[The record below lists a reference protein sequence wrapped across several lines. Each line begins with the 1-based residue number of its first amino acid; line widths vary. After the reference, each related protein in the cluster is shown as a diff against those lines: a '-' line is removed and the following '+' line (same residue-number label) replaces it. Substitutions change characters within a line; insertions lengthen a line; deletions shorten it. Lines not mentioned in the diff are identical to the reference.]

1 MHRWAVSGARSGM
14 DLDIGTRSAP
24 FPPFEPLERLD
35 GYLPIERHGLIGDGA
50 GCALVAADGS
60 VPWMCVPRFD
70 DDPLCAAILDT
81 ARGGHLRVAP
91 DGVRE
96 ARQWYLEDSAVLVT
110 EQRTSDG
117 VVRLVDAFALEPGT
131 DLHRPEHHGAGAH
144 VRTVEVL
151 HGDAEI
157 VVELAPRKG
166 ATFAR
171 IEGGLSIEWS
181 QAPDLPLRA
190 LCDRRLDGP
199 RTVVPLREGERM
211 WFTVRWGADTSC
223 DSDDPGPTLR
233 EVDASWRDWAGCIDY
248 EGLRAREV
256 RRSALTLKL
265 LDHAESGAVV
275 AAPTS
280 SLPEAIGG
288 VRNWDYRF
296 VWVRDAAFSVH
307 AFRRIGMVG
316 EAREYLDWVLR
327 AVEVGDRG
335 AVLYD
340 IDGKVPEDEYEDPDL
355 EGYRGSAPVRWG
367 NGAAT
372 QRQHDAYGE
381 IIDCAWQW
389 VRHSGKPLSTETWK
403 HLAQLVDQAA
413 DVWDTPDHGIWEIRA
428 GDRLFTY
435 SVAMCQVA
443 LDRGAR
449 IARQFGLPGDVES
462 WESLARHLRDELI
475 ENAWDE
481 EQQAFTETLGPGG
494 GLDASVLALPLRQ
507 VIDADHPR
515 MVATGEA
522 VVKGLGAG
530 DGLIHRYD
538 PSVSDDGLPGE
549 EGAFLLCSSWWI
561 DNLALQGR
569 IDEAG
574 ELFERLCDRMGPLGL
589 LPEQIDPSTGRFL
602 GNYPQAFSHVG
613 VLSNAVLLARHGGA
627 AS

>member
-1 MHRWAVSGARSGM
+1 M
-14 DLDIGTRSAP
+14 DLDFGARDAP
-24 FPPFEPLERLD
+24 LPPFEPLERLD

-50 GCALVAADGS
+50 GCALVAADGT
-60 VPWMCVPRFD
+60 VPWLCVPRFD

-81 ARGGHLRVAP
+81 ARGGHVRVAP
-91 DGVRE
+91 DDVVE

-110 EQRTSDG
+110 EQRTATGG
-117 VVRLVDAFALEPGT
+117 VVRLVDAFALQPRA
-131 DLHRPEHHGAGAH
+131 DLHVAERHGAGAH

-151 HGDAEI
+151 HGDVEI

-166 ATFAR
+166 ATFGR
-171 IEGGLSIEWS
+171 LQGGLSINWS

-190 LCDRRLDGP
+190 MCDRPLDGP
-199 RTVVPLREGERM
+199 RTVVALREGERM
-211 WFTVRWGADTSC
+211 SFTLRWDADTAH
-223 DSDDPGPTLR
+223 DTDAPDEMLR
-233 EVDASWRDWAGCIDY
+233 QVDASWRDWAGCIDY
-248 EGLRAREV
+248 DGLRAREV

-288 VRNWDYRF
+288 VRNWDYRY

-307 AFRRIGMVG
+307 AFRRIGMVQ

-340 IDGKVPEDEYEDPDL
+340 IDGTIPQDEYEDPDL
-355 EGYRGSAPVRWG
+355 EGYRRSAPVRWG

-381 IIDCAWQW
+381 IVDCAYQW
-389 VRHSGKPLSTETWK
+389 VRHSGEPLPAEAWK
-403 HLAQLVDQAA
+403 HLAGLVDQAA
-413 DVWDTPDHGIWEIRA
+413 DVWDIPDHGIWEIRA

-449 IARQFGLPGDVES
+449 IARQCQLPGDVES
-462 WESLARHLRDELI
+462 WESLARHLRQELI
-475 ENAWDE
+475 DKAWDE

-494 GLDASVLALPLRQ
+494 GLDASVLALPLRR
-507 VIDADHPR
+507 VIAADHPR
-515 MVATGEA
+515 MVSTAQA
-522 VVKGLGAG
+522 VVNGLGAG

-561 DNLALQGR
+561 DNLVLQGR

-574 ELFERLCDRMGPLGL
+574 EEFERLCDRMGPLGL

-613 VLSNAVLLARHGGA
+613 ILGNAVLLARHGGA

>member
-1 MHRWAVSGARSGM
+1 M
-14 DLDIGTRSAP
+14 DLDVVDSAAQLA
-24 FPPFEPLERLD
+24 PFEPLERLD

-50 GCALVAADGS
+50 GSALVAADGT
-60 VPWMCVPRFD
+60 VAWMCVPRFD

-81 ARGGHLRVAP
+81 ARGGHVQVAP
-91 DGVRE
+91 DDVLE
-96 ARQWYLEDSAVLVT
+96 ARQWYLDDSAVLVT
-110 EQRTSDG
+110 EQRTAG
-117 VVRLVDAFALEPGT
+117 GMVRLVDAFALRPGA
-131 DLHRPEHHGAGAH
+131 DLHRAEHHGVGAW

-151 HGDAEI
+151 HGDVDI

-166 ATFAR
+166 ATFER
-171 IEGGLSIEWS
+171 IEGGLSIGWS
-181 QAPDLPLRA
+181 QAPELPLRA
-190 LCDRRLDGP
+190 ICDRRLDGP
-199 RTVVPLREGERM
+199 RTVVALSAGERM
-211 WFTVRWGADTSC
+211 SFTLRWDAVAAL
-223 DSDDPGPTLR
+223 DSDDPGEMLR
-233 EVDASWRDWAGCIDY
+233 QVDASWKNWAGCIDY

-265 LDHAESGAVV
+265 LDHAESGAVI

-307 AFRRIGMVG
+307 ALRRIGMVG

-340 IDGKVPEDEYEDPDL
+340 LDGSIPGDEFEDPDL
-355 EGYRGSAPVRWG
+355 EGYRSSAPVRWG

-381 IIDCAWQW
+381 IVDCAYQW
-389 VRHSGKPLSTETWK
+389 VRHSGEPLPAEVWK
-403 HLAQLVDQAA
+403 RLAGFVDQAA
-413 DVWDTPDHGIWEIRA
+413 EVWDTPDHGIWEIRA

-443 LDRGAR
+443 LDRGAQ
-449 IARQFGLPGDVES
+449 IARQFDLPGNVES
-462 WESLARHLRDELI
+462 WESLARHLRQELI
-475 ENAWDE
+475 DTAWDE
-481 EQQAFTETLGPGG
+481 EQQSFTETLGPGG
-494 GLDASVLALPLRQ
+494 GLDASVLALPLRR
-507 VIDADHPR
+507 VIAADHPR
-515 MVATGEA
+515 MVATTDA
-522 VVKGLGAG
+522 IVRGLGAG
-530 DGLIHRYD
+530 DGLIRRYD

-549 EGAFLLCSSWWI
+549 EGAFLLCSSWLI
-561 DNLALQGR
+561 DNLVLQGR
-569 IDEAG
+569 IDEAAG
-574 ELFERLCDRMGPLGL
+574 LFERLCDRMGPLGL

-613 VLSNAVLLARHGGA
+613 VVSNAVLLARHGGA

>member
-1 MHRWAVSGARSGM
+1 M
-14 DLDIGTRSAP
+14 DLDVGDSAAQL
-24 FPPFEPLERLD
+24 PPFEPLERLD

-50 GCALVAADGS
+50 GCALVAADGT
-60 VPWMCVPRFD
+60 VPWLCVPRFD

-91 DGVRE
+91 DDVIE
-96 ARQWYLEDSAVLVT
+96 ARQWYLDDSAVLVT
-110 EQRTSDG
+110 EQRTAGG
-117 VVRLVDAFALEPGT
+117 VVRLVDAFALEPGA
-131 DLHRPEHHGAGAH
+131 DLHRAERHGVGAH

-151 HGDAEI
+151 HGDVEI
-157 VVELAPRKG
+157 VVDLAPRKG
-166 ATFAR
+166 ATFERA
-171 IEGGLSIEWS
+171 EGGLSINWS
-181 QAPDLPLRA
+181 QAPELPLRA
-190 LCDRRLDGP
+190 ICDRPLDGP
-199 RTVVPLREGERM
+199 RTVIALREGERM
-211 WFTVRWGADTSC
+211 SFTLRWDADTAR
-223 DSDDPGPTLR
+223 DTDDPGDMLR
-233 EVDASWRDWAGCIDY
+233 LADASWRDWARCIDY
-248 EGLRAREV
+248 DGLREREV

-265 LDHAESGAVV
+265 LDHAESGAVI

-288 VRNWDYRF
+288 VRNWDYRY

-307 AFRRIGMVG
+307 AFRRIGMDG

-327 AVEVGDRG
+327 AVEIGDRG

-340 IDGKVPEDEYEDPDL
+340 LDGNIPENEYEDPDL
-355 EGYRGSAPVRWG
+355 EGYRRSSPVRWG

-381 IIDCAWQW
+381 IVDCAWQW
-389 VRHSGKPLSTETWK
+389 VRQSGEPLEAEAWK
-403 HLAQLVDQAA
+403 RISQLVDQAA
-413 DVWDTPDHGIWEIRA
+413 EVWDTPDHGIWEIRA

-435 SVAMCQVA
+435 SVGMCQVA

-449 IARQFGLPGDVES
+449 MARQFDLPGNVES
-462 WESLARHLRDELI
+462 WESLAAHLRQELI
-475 ENAWDE
+475 DKAWDE

-507 VIDADHPR
+507 VIPADHPR
-515 MVATGEA
+515 MVATTEA
-522 VVKGLGAG
+522 IVNGLGAG

-549 EGAFLLCSSWWI
+549 EGAFLLCSSWLI
-561 DNLALQGR
+561 DNLVLQGR
-569 IDEAG
+569 TDEAS

-613 VLSNAVLLARHGGA
+613 VVSNAVLLARHAEVG
-627 AS
+627 S

>member
-1 MHRWAVSGARSGM
+1 
-14 DLDIGTRSAP
+14 
-24 FPPFEPLERLD
+24 
-35 GYLPIERHGLIGDGA
+35 
-50 GCALVAADGS
+50 
-60 VPWMCVPRFD
+60 
-70 DDPLCAAILDT
+70 
-81 ARGGHLRVAP
+81 
-91 DGVRE
+91 
-96 ARQWYLEDSAVLVT
+96 
-110 EQRTSDG
+110 
-117 VVRLVDAFALEPGT
+117 
-131 DLHRPEHHGAGAH
+131 

-157 VVELAPRKG
+157 VVDLAPRRG
-166 ATFAR
+166 ATFER
-171 IEGGLSIEWS
+171 VEGGLSIDWS
-181 QAPDLPLRA
+181 QAPELPLRA
-190 LCDRRLDGP
+190 ICDRPLDGP
-199 RTVVPLREGERM
+199 RTVISLREGERM
-211 WFTVRWGADTSC
+211 SFTLRWEADTTR
-223 DSDDPGPTLR
+223 DTDDPGEMLR
-233 EVDASWRDWAGCIDY
+233 RTDASWRDWAGCIEYDGPR
-248 EGLRAREV
+248 EREV

-316 EAREYLDWVLR
+316 EAREYLDWVMR
-327 AVEVGDRG
+327 AVEIGDRG

-340 IDGKVPEDEYEDPDL
+340 LDGNIPEDEHEVPDL
-355 EGYRGSAPVRWG
+355 EGYRRSAPVRWG

-381 IIDCAWQW
+381 IVDCAWQW
-389 VRHSGKPLSTETWK
+389 VRQSGEPLQAETWK
-403 HLAQLVDQAA
+403 RIAQLVDKAA

-449 IARQFGLPGDVES
+449 MARQFDLPGDVES
-462 WESLARHLRDELI
+462 WESLARHLRQELI
-475 ENAWDE
+475 DNAWDE

-507 VIDADHPR
+507 VIAADHPR
-515 MVATGEA
+515 MAATTEA

-530 DGLIHRYD
+530 DGLLHRYD
-538 PSVSDDGLPGE
+538 PEVSDDGLPGE
-549 EGAFLLCSSWWI
+549 EGAFVLCSSWLI
-561 DNLALQGR
+561 DNLVLQGR
-569 IDEAG
+569 IDEAN

-613 VLSNAVLLARHGGA
+613 VVSNAVLLARHAEVG
-627 AS
+627 S

>member
-1 MHRWAVSGARSGM
+1 M
-14 DLDIGTRSAP
+14 DLDVGDIAVQL
-24 FPPFEPLERLD
+24 PPFEPLERLD

-50 GCALVAADGS
+50 GCALVAADGT

-81 ARGGHLRVAP
+81 ARGGHFRVAP
-91 DGVRE
+91 DDVLE
-96 ARQWYLEDSAVLVT
+96 ARQWYLDDSAVLVT
-110 EQRTSDG
+110 EQRTAGG
-117 VVRLVDAFALEPGT
+117 VVRLVDAFALQPGA
-131 DLHRPEHHGAGAH
+131 DLHRTERHGVGAH

-151 HGDAEI
+151 DGDVEI
-157 VVELAPRKG
+157 VVDLAPRTG
-166 ATFAR
+166 ATFER
-171 IEGGLSIEWS
+171 VDGGLSINWS
-181 QAPDLPLRA
+181 RAPELPLRA
-190 LCDRRLDGP
+190 MCDRPLDGP
-199 RTVVPLREGERM
+199 RTVVALREGERM
-211 WFTVRWGADTSC
+211 SFTLRWDADTTR
-223 DSDDPGPTLR
+223 DTDDPGEMLR
-233 EVDASWRDWAGCIDY
+233 QVDASWRDWAGCIDY
-248 EGLRAREV
+248 EGPRAREV

-307 AFRRIGMVG
+307 AFRRIGMVK
-316 EAREYLDWVLR
+316 EAREYLDWVMR
-327 AVEVGDRG
+327 AVEIGDRG

-340 IDGKVPEDEYEDPDL
+340 LDGNIPEDELEDPDL
-355 EGYRGSAPVRWG
+355 EGYRRSAPVRWG

-381 IIDCAWQW
+381 IVDCAWQW
-389 VRHSGKPLSTETWK
+389 VRQSGEPLQAETWK
-403 HLAQLVDQAA
+403 RIAQLVGQAA

-449 IARQFGLPGDVES
+449 MARQFDLPGDVES
-462 WESLARHLRDELI
+462 WESLARHLRQELI
-475 ENAWDE
+475 DKAWDE

-507 VIDADHPR
+507 VIAANHPR
-515 MVATGEA
+515 MVATTEA
-522 VVKGLGAG
+522 VVNGLGAG

-538 PSVSDDGLPGE
+538 PNVSDDGLPGE
-549 EGAFLLCSSWWI
+549 EGAFLLCSSWLI
-561 DNLALQGR
+561 DNLVLQGR

-574 ELFERLCDRMGPLGL
+574 ELFEGLCDRMGPLGL

-613 VLSNAVLLARHGGA
+613 VVSNAVLLARHAGA
-627 AS
+627 GS